1 MPAAPPAPTA
11 LDAGLRLIAERLDVP
26 AAVVLA
32 PGDDGALRPVAA
44 SGQSEGIVLRDLAGA
59 LGAGLDVAGAVE
71 GARFAAAA
79 ELGDGAGVLV
89 VFDPCDRAPDDGW
102 HEAFAA
108 SAALARGLLAGRP
121 ARSDRSR
128 LLYEI
133 AVHPGTLDV
142 RLAVALERAAEALG
156 MDAAVFASVEG
167 DDWVPDAV
175 YDPSER
181 LVPTAAVPLG
191 RTVCAVTTRTDGAV
205 GVEDVAASA
214 LDVDGPAAYLGAP
227 VFVEGRCAGTLS
239 VVAGRARPAPF
250 TDEDRV
256 LVESLARWVGA
267 ALTSRTAARRLATH
281 EATLRAFFDGAPMA
295 MGVVRLVH
303 RPDGTDDLEV
313 VAVNATAAAVL
324 GGAADDVVGRRVSQ
338 TTFDALALRLWV
350 GVCHRARDGAMTAR
364 FETTHDGPDG
374 PRTYA
379 VTVGATGGDGE
390 PFTFVMEDVT
400 DLREAV
406 HRLRTREAQLEAIVT
421 EAPVALFTTDG
432 AGRLASARGRGVEAL
447 GLDPAR
453 VLGRPLADLFEHAP
467 GAAVALRDAFAGEEV
482 AWTAGA
488 DDRTFECRLR
498 PMYGGPGQ
506 ITGLLGVAID
516 VTDRERAETASA
528 RARRAADAL
537 AEGRSALVAHV
548 DRRVRSPL
556 TSILGYADLLDG
568 EPTPADVAEVR
579 DVIRRAGERLFEA
592 LDDLRD
598 LALLDGAPLHPRP
611 TPTDLAAL
619 VGAVV
624 DENRPAAE
632 AARLALNV
640 WCSLPA
646 EPLLLDAD
654 VVGRVVRSLVGG
666 AVAAP
671 AGHRVD
677 VRLVADGA
685 DWVSLRVTGGAARA
699 GALGIGPD
707 LTHRLVEALGGEA
720 RQTDGAEPGWVVRL
734 PRRPAPPEAAPPE
747 AWAEPTRATA

>member
-1 MPAAPPAPTA
+1 MPAAPPAVSA
-11 LDAGLRLIAERLDVP
+11 LDAGLRLIAERLDVA
-26 AAVVLA
+26 AAVALA

-44 SGQSEGIVLRDLAGA
+44 SGPGEGLVVHDIAGA

-79 ELGDGAGVLV
+79 ELGDGDGVLV
-89 VFDPCDRAPDDGW
+89 VFDPADRAPDDGW

-108 SAALARGLLAGRP
+108 SAVLARGLLAGRP
-121 ARSDRSR
+121 ARPDRSR

-142 RLAVALERAAEALG
+142 RLAVALERAAGALG
-156 MDAAVFASVEG
+156 MDAAAFATVEG
-167 DDWVPDAV
+167 DEWVPDAV
-175 YDPSER
+175 YDPTER

-191 RTVCAVTTRTDGAV
+191 RTVCAVTTQTDGAV

-214 LDVDGPAAYLGAP
+214 IDADGPAAYLGAP

-239 VVAGRARPAPF
+239 VVAGRPRGPF

-256 LVESLARWVGA
+256 LVESLAQWVGV
-267 ALTSRTAARRLATH
+267 ALTSRAAARRLATH

-313 VAVNATAAAVL
+313 VTVNATAAEVL
-324 GGAADDVVGRRVSQ
+324 GGAADEVVGRRVSQ
-338 TTFDALALRLWV
+338 TTFDAVALRLWV

-364 FETTHDGPDG
+364 FETTHDGPAG

-432 AGRLASARGRGVEAL
+432 AGRLATARGRGVEAL
-447 GLDPAR
+447 GLDPAQA
-453 VLGRPLADLFEHAP
+453 LGRPLADLFEHAP

-537 AEGRSALVAHV
+537 AQGRSALVAHV

-568 EPTPADVAEVR
+568 EPSPEDVAEVR
-579 DVIRRAGERLFEA
+579 AVIGRAGERLLEA

-598 LALLDGAPLHPRP
+598 LALLDGAPLHARP
-611 TPTDLAAL
+611 APTDLAAL

-640 WCSLPA
+640 WCALPDGL
-646 EPLLLDAD
+646 LLLDAD

-720 RQTDGAEPGWVVRL
+720 RQTDGPDPGWVVRL
-734 PRRPAPPEAAPPE
+734 PRRPAPPVAVA
-747 AWAEPTRATA
+747 